1 MFKDNKLTFMRFII
15 SFIFSTILIVASII
29 FFVSFLNN
37 ESGQGRA
44 LLLIFTF
51 ISAFTCLSNCGST
64 LPTIIASRRRDKN
77 TVSLVFLIV
86 TVAYMVLSVILFAIE
101 MILY

>member
-15 SFIFSTILIVASII
+15 SFIFSTILIVAVII
-29 FFVSFLNN
+29 FFVSFITN

-51 ISAFTCLSNCGST
+51 VSAFACLGNCGSA
-64 LPTIIASRRRDKN
+64 LPIIIANRRRDKN
-77 TVSLVFLIV
+77 IVSLVLLVI
-86 TVAYMVLSVILFAIE
+86 TLSYMVLSVIFPVIE